1 METDILDDI
10 VNKYNNTYHSIIK
23 MKPVDAKP
31 NTYIDS
37 WKEINNK
44 DPKFKIGYIVP
55 ISKIFLQKAVFQIG
69 QRKLFWLKT
78 LLSLSI
84 ILKLK
89 KLLKHFLKKNCNK
102 RVESWKRKNEK
113 RW

>member
-69 QRKLFWLKT
+69 QKKLFWLKT
-78 LLSLSI
+78 LLS
-84 ILKLK
+84 
-89 KLLKHFLKKNCNK
+89 
-102 RVESWKRKNEK
+102 
-113 RW
+113 